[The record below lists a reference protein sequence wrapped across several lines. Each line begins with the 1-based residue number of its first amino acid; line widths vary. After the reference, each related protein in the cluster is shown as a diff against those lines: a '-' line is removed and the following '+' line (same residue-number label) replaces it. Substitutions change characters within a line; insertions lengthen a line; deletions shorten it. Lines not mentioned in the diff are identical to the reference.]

1 MLHRSPRCDIELPVS
16 HIRAIGM
23 RIQKMGKSGPGS
35 CHVCRHKHRHQIDLG
50 IVAGVSSHVLGARF
64 EISHDSVLRHA
75 ANHLSPVQRAALL
88 TAQQPLAID
97 LDQLRDTESS
107 GLLASL
113 VAQRARL
120 AGYGELAAELGDI
133 AAATRVE
140 GAILANLQTVGK
152 LLQQFVHVHDV
163 RHSSILISPDYLA
176 LRQCLVTTLRAF
188 PDAAIAVGR
197 ALHKLESDAAMDVT
211 SRAHKPGAPRLIE
224 HSPGPLP
231 FDAPMPPPPACPC

>member
-1 MLHRSPRCDIELPVS
+1 MLIAADLSRHLDPVLFAADAGLVLDPWQADLVRQQPR
-16 HIRAIGM
+16 RAILNCS
-23 RIQKMGKSGPGS
+23 RQSGKSTTVAVLAL
-35 CHVCRHKHRHQIDLG
+35 HVAC
-50 IVAGVSSHVLGARF
+50 F
-64 EISHDSVLRHA
+64 EPDSLVVIASPSQRQSAELLRSIRGLHSKLENVPEMDAESVLKIE
-75 ANHLSPVQRAALL
+75 
-88 TAQQPLAID
+88 LAID

-197 ALHKLESDAAMDVT
+197 ALHKY
-211 SRAHKPGAPRLIE
+211 AP
-224 HSPGPLP
+224 
-231 FDAPMPPPPACPC
+231 